1 MPRQAPNSPEKPSR
15 HDAGNATPDGAGML
29 RLVPDGT
36 VPHGTMS
43 SMRKQLGR
51 VPTGGWMV
59 AFAVL
64 FAFAALIWTD
74 SSGDWS
80 FSNWWVE
87 AGPAA
92 TAFCTAVAARLGHRP
107 AGAIVAW
114 TLFAPVVWALCL
126 APALVVLALIVGLLY
141 GHGIN

>member
-1 MPRQAPNSPEKPSR
+1 
-15 HDAGNATPDGAGML
+15 ML
-29 RLVPDGT
+29 VRNCTMLVRNC
-36 VPHGTMS
+36 TMS

-51 VPTGGWMV
+51 VPTGGWMLS
-59 AFAVL
+59 FAVV
-64 FAFAALIWTD
+64 FAFAALVWTD
-74 SSGDWS
+74 RSGDWT

-92 TAFCTAVAARLGHRP
+92 TAVCTAVAARLGRRS
-107 AGAIVAW
+107 AGALVGW

>member
-1 MPRQAPNSPEKPSR
+1 
-15 HDAGNATPDGAGML
+15 ML
-29 RLVPDGT
+29 
-36 VPHGTMS
+36 
-43 SMRKQLGR
+43 
-51 VPTGGWMV
+51 

-92 TAFCTAVAARLGHRP
+92 TAFCSAVAARLCHRSP
-107 AGAIVAW
+107 GALVAW